1 MNNLSTRAPEPPPGS
16 GTALRIESAAERE
29 ARCEAM
35 RQDAIDEDRSTT
47 MLGACVL
54 VCIVVILAV
63 GVWLIFR

>member
-1 MNNLSTRAPEPPPGS
+1 MNLSTRAPEPPPGS
-16 GTALRIESAAERE
+16 STGVRVQSAAEHE

-35 RQDAIDEDRSTT
+35 RQDQLDEERSTT

-54 VCIVVILAV
+54 VCIVVVLAL